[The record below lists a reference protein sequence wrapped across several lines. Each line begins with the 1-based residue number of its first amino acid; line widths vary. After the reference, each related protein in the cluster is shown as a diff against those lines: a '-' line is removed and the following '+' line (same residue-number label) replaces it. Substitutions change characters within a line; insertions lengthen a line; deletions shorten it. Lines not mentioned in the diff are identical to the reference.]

1 MLLMPLNWAAKR
13 FVSVGW
19 YSTGGVPTK
28 VLTGAMVATVSQALL
43 RIPF

>member
-1 MLLMPLNWAAKR
+1 MLLIPLNWAAKR

-19 YSTGGVPTK
+19 YSAGGVLTK
-28 VLTGAMVATVSQALL
+28 VLTGAIVATVSQALF